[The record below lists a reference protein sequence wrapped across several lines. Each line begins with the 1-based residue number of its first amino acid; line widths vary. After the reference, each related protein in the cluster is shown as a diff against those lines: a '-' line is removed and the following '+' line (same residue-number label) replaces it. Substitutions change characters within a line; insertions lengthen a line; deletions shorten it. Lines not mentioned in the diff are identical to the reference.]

1 VPDVARIELEQW
13 SLEVPLSDFDHLP
26 QELGCSLHRRGS
38 LITLAPDRP
47 GCEVTFSVDGNS
59 AFLKSVKIEQDAGG
73 WFLRDVLGLLFQVYS
88 GDLVAQLTWS
98 GGGQEETRLVFR
110 DGETSHP
117 FLVQPLAEEFAW
129 DALQTALD
137 DAAEAWAEYQRLKR
151 RAQSESLT

>member
-1 VPDVARIELEQW
+1 VRLRE
-13 SLEVPLSDFDHLP
+13 H
-26 QELGCSLHRRGS
+26 
-38 LITLAPDRP
+38 
-47 GCEVTFSVDGNS
+47 GNS